1 MLEDKIT
8 KLTANIFFSGNLET
22 AKLYVPLGLIE
33 RKEKSKYK
41 EVIPEKGSTLYRANE
56 YEISREFENDQ
67 FLTEV
72 LLDGN
77 SPKSQGQKIAI
88 IGEPGS
94 GKSTRLQQIALWLVE
109 QSPENN
115 VIWISLAD
123 LRGHSLE
130 DYLLKVWLKYALNKR
145 ETSGEE
151 QDELVDIF
159 NQGNVWLLLD
169 GIDEMGLT
177 ENPLAWVNRQLQGSD
192 FSR

>member
-94 GKSTRLQQIALWLVE
+94 GK
-109 QSPENN
+109 
-115 VIWISLAD
+115 
-123 LRGHSLE
+123 
-130 DYLLKVWLKYALNKR
+130 
-145 ETSGEE
+145 
-151 QDELVDIF
+151 
-159 NQGNVWLLLD
+159 
-169 GIDEMGLT
+169 
-177 ENPLAWVNRQLQGSD
+177 
-192 FSR
+192 